1 MEAGLRTYDIKSP
14 YPEEFNR
21 QAVSIISKYDFAPTK
36 QAQENLLKQGKD
48 KKRIWVTGNTVID
61 ALKTTKTIPL
71 IKNVLEFYYIENTGT
86 AWGMFGG
93 GRIFFLV
100 LTVIIMAV
108 LVYITYKLPT
118 TKKYMLM
125 RITIILLGSGAV
137 GNFIDRLFLGYV
149 RDFIYF
155 RLINFP
161 VFNVADCYVT
171 IGLALFIIM
180 ILFIYKDEDFNF
192 LKPDRKGSNE

>member
-1 MEAGLRTYDIKSP
+1 MYWN
-14 YPEEFNR
+14 F
-21 QAVSIISKYDFAPTK
+21 IISKI
-36 QAQENLLKQGKD
+36 QEQPGECLAVEEYFSLCLLLSLWQFWF
-48 KKRIWVTGNTVID
+48 ISHINCQ
-61 ALKTTKTIPL
+61 
-71 IKNVLEFYYIENTGT
+71 
-86 AWGMFGG
+86 
-93 GRIFFLV
+93 
-100 LTVIIMAV
+100 
-108 LVYITYKLPT
+108 T

-149 RDFIYF
+149 RDFIIF
-155 RLINFP
+155 HDLSIFL

-180 ILFIYKDEDFNF
+180 VLFIYKDEDFNF

>member
-1 MEAGLRTYDIKSP
+1 MKEKNSSLKSILI
-14 YPEEFNR
+14 FVISVAILTFFD
-21 QAVSIISKYDFAPTK
+21 QLSKIIM
-36 QAQENLLKQGKD
+36 
-48 KKRIWVTGNTVID
+48 VD

-161 VFNVADCYVT
+161 VFNVADIYVT
-171 IGLALFIIM
+171 CGVICLFFL
-180 ILFIYKDEDFNF
+180 ILFVYSDKEFDEISAAA
-192 LKPDRKGSNE
+192 LGRKKERK

>member
-1 MEAGLRTYDIKSP
+1 MKEKNSSLKSILI
-14 YPEEFNR
+14 FVISVAILTFFD
-21 QAVSIISKYDFAPTK
+21 QLSKIIM
-36 QAQENLLKQGKD
+36 
-48 KKRIWVTGNTVID
+48 VD

-100 LTVIIMAV
+100 LTIIIMAV
-108 LVYITYKLPT
+108 LVYKLPT

>member
-1 MEAGLRTYDIKSP
+1 MKEKNSSLKSILI
-14 YPEEFNR
+14 FVISVAILTFFD
-21 QAVSIISKYDFAPTK
+21 QLSKIIM
-36 QAQENLLKQGKD
+36 
-48 KKRIWVTGNTVID
+48 VD

-100 LTVIIMAV
+100 LTVMAV
-108 LVYITYKLPT
+108 LIYITYKLPT

-125 RITIILLGSGAV
+125 RITIILLGSSAV

>member
-1 MEAGLRTYDIKSP
+1 MKEKNSSLKSILIFVISVATYIFDQLSK
-14 YPEEFNR
+14 
-21 QAVSIISKYDFAPTK
+21 IIM
-36 QAQENLLKQGKD
+36 
-48 KKRIWVTGNTVID
+48 VD

-137 GNFIDRLFLGYV
+137 GKFYRQAFSWLCKRFYIFQTYQFSCL
-149 RDFIYF
+149 
-155 RLINFP
+155 
-161 VFNVADCYVT
+161 
-171 IGLALFIIM
+171 
-180 ILFIYKDEDFNF
+180 
-192 LKPDRKGSNE
+192 

>member
-1 MEAGLRTYDIKSP
+1 MKEKNSSLKSILI
-14 YPEEFNR
+14 FVISVAILTFFD
-21 QAVSIISKYDFAPTK
+21 QLSKIIM
-36 QAQENLLKQGKD
+36 
-48 KKRIWVTGNTVID
+48 VD

-93 GRIFFLV
+93 GRIFV

-161 VFNVADCYVT
+161 CIAVSSPYGIA
-171 IGLALFIIM
+171 
-180 ILFIYKDEDFNF
+180 
-192 LKPDRKGSNE
+192 

>member
-1 MEAGLRTYDIKSP
+1 MYWNFI
-14 YPEEFNR
+14 N
-21 QAVSIISKYDFAPTK
+21 
-36 QAQENLLKQGKD
+36 
-48 KKRIWVTGNTVID
+48 
-61 ALKTTKTIPL
+61 
-71 IKNVLEFYYIENTGT
+71 IENTGT
-86 AWGMFGG
+86 AWGMFAG

-155 RLINFP
+155 RLTIFRSLMSLH
-161 VFNVADCYVT
+161 CYVT

>member
-1 MEAGLRTYDIKSP
+1 MKEKNSSLKSILI
-14 YPEEFNR
+14 FVISVAILTFFD
-21 QAVSIISKYDFAPTK
+21 QLSKIIM
-36 QAQENLLKQGKD
+36 
-48 KKRIWVTGNTVID
+48 VD

-125 RITIILLGSGAV
+125 RITILLGSGAV

-180 ILFIYKDEDFNF
+180 VLFIYKDEDFNF

>member
-1 MEAGLRTYDIKSP
+1 
-14 YPEEFNR
+14 
-21 QAVSIISKYDFAPTK
+21 
-36 QAQENLLKQGKD
+36 
-48 KKRIWVTGNTVID
+48 
-61 ALKTTKTIPL
+61 
-71 IKNVLEFYYIENTGT
+71 
-86 AWGMFGG
+86 
-93 GRIFFLV
+93 
-100 LTVIIMAV
+100 MA
-108 LVYITYKLPT
+108 
-118 TKKYMLM
+118 
-125 RITIILLGSGAV
+125 GAV

-180 ILFIYKDEDFNF
+180 VLFIYKDEDFNF